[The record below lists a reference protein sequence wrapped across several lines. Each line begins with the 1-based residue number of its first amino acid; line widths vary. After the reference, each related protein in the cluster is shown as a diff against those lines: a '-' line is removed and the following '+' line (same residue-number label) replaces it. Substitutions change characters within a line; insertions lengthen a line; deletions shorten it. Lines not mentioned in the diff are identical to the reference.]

1 MTIASGYRTAA
12 RKASNE
18 TADSPNAR
26 RRNGRIDLA
35 TTKSSFRKKL
45 TSQSSIRSAINS
57 VFSTDVSNDNEVIKN
72 YENENGNVF
81 IGSEKKPVNL
91 PFSAHDSQVTESGE
105 YADIDIR
112 QNHQI
117 LEHFSS
123 KKKHRS
129 APLIN
134 KK

>member
-1 MTIASGYRTAA
+1 M
-12 RKASNE
+12 
-18 TADSPNAR
+18 
-26 RRNGRIDLA
+26 
-35 TTKSSFRKKL
+35 
-45 TSQSSIRSAINS
+45 
-57 VFSTDVSNDNEVIKN
+57 IKN
-72 YENENGNVF
+72 YENENGNDNAF

-91 PFSAHDSQVTESGE
+91 PFSAHDSRVTESSD